1 MIEAFIGLFG
11 VVVGS
16 VIIITKDTWTSRMDR
31 RREGSYSAIR
41 LICILE
47 EYADK
52 CIDVVGDDGTA
63 YGRPAHRTEKGEE
76 YCEAQVTP
84 PEPLDFP
91 EDISW
96 RSIHESLMH
105 RTLALTNKARSTDR
119 HISASDEHAFPPDFE
134 EFFGPR
140 QEGYAQLGLD
150 ALEVA
155 DDLRDKFG
163 ISVKSRAE
171 LNSDWEP
178 IAFLRDK
185 LANFEEHRSQASKRV
200 EALNATLNTNFRK

>member
-1 MIEAFIGLFG
+1 MSEAIIGLVG

-16 VIIITKDTWTSRMDR
+16 MIAISKDTWSSWMER
-31 RREGSYSAIR
+31 RREGSYAAIR

-63 YGRPAHRTEKGEE
+63 YGRPARRTEGGEE
-76 YCEAQVTP
+76 YCEAQVKT

-119 HISASDEHAFPPDFE
+119 HISASGEHAFPPDFE

-155 DDLRDKFG
+155 DDLREKFR

-178 IAFLRDK
+178 MAFLRNK
-185 LANFEEHRSQASKRV
+185 LANLEEHRAQASKQV
-200 EALNATLNTNFRK
+200 ETLNATLNTNFRK